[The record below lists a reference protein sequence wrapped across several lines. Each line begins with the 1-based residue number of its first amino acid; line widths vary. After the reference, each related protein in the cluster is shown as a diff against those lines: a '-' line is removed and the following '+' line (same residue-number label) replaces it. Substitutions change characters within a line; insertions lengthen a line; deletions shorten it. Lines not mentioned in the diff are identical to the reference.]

1 VKQKTES
8 RQRQPSNKQLKMKI
22 MKTKIKTLLAICVL
36 GFMGLI
42 NIQAI
47 ADEKKV
53 ANTELNIPEAEL
65 LASETLKAEEL
76 FIVTAEELTAQ
87 GADAEIE
94 KYALRQVQL
103 VENSASR
110 SEFLDSAE
118 IYTATGADLEI
129 EKYAKKQIELLRTRT
144 GK

>member
-1 VKQKTES
+1 
-8 RQRQPSNKQLKMKI
+8 

-42 NIQAI
+42 NISAI
-47 ADEKKV
+47 ADNKKA
-53 ANTELNIPEAEL
+53 ANTEINIANTEL

-76 FIVTAEELTAQ
+76 FIQTAEELTAM
-87 GADAEIE
+87 GTDAEIE
-94 KYALRQVQL
+94 KYALRQVLL
-103 VENSASR
+103 VENTTSQ

-118 IYTATGADLEI
+118 IYTATGVDLQI